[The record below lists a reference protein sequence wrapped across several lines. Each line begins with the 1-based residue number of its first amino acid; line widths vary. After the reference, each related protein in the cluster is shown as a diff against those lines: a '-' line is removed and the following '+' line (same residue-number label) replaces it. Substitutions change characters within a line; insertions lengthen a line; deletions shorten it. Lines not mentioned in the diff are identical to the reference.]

1 MSILSR
7 SVPVLMLF
15 ASLTSAQI
23 PGSPGF
29 STVMDASNTPLP
41 MNPFRTQEPYAKG
54 SISVRELQHPLEGKA
69 LRLLEKAMLSFAKGD
84 AQHGMDQARAAEAYP
99 AAEPFALALEANEY
113 LRAGDF
119 ASAIPKYERAT
130 MILPEKP
137 EFHSNF
143 AYALASTGRFEEAH
157 REAKMALKLDPGRTK
172 ARLVMGQILLQLGR
186 KEEAE
191 FHLKKAAMDLS
202 VARELLSRYYGK

>member
-1 MSILSR
+1 MSMLSR
-7 SVPVLMLF
+7 SVPILMVF

-41 MNPFRTQEPYAKG
+41 MNPFVTQEPYAKG
-54 SISVRELQHPLEGKA
+54 TISLRELQRPLEGKA
-69 LRLLEKAMLSFAKGD
+69 LRLLEKAKDSFKRGD
-84 AQHGMDQARAAEAYP
+84 VQRGMEQARAAEQYP
-99 AAEPFALALEANEY
+99 AAEPYALAIVANEY

-119 ASAIPKYERAT
+119 ASAISKYERAT

-157 REAKMALKLDPGRTK
+157 REAKMALKLDPGRLKT
-172 ARLVMGQILLQLGR
+172 RLVMGQILLHLGR

-191 FHLKKAAMDLS
+191 FHLKKAAVELPG
-202 VARELLSRYYGK
+202 ARELLSRYFGN